1 MQIVWIDRFGPPIP
15 TAEKEDDLIEE
26 DEEASIFLGNSA
38 CDDDDNKFG
47 YNNGNEFFD
56 YGVQHDGNYYN
67 HNEYSDDSANGLHC
81 NNTNE
86 FGYDNQ
92 NQNTFSNNNNQNQ
105 NEFDFNENE
114 NTDHLH
120 HEWNIV
126 NEKEGLV
133 DADSHSNDI
142 EWVIID

>member
-1 MQIVWIDRFGPPIP
+1 MCYAHENTLQF
-15 TAEKEDDLIEE
+15 
-26 DEEASIFLGNSA
+26 S
-38 CDDDDNKFG
+38 NKTD
-47 YNNGNEFFD
+47 NNGNEFFD
-56 YGVQHDGNYYN
+56 YGVQHGGNYNN
-67 HNEYSDDSANGLHC
+67 HNEYSDDSANGLYY

-92 NQNTFSNNNNQNQ
+92 NQNSSSNNNNQNQ
-105 NEFDFNENE
+105 NESDFNFDEFDFDENE

-126 NEKEGLV
+126 NGKEGLV